1 MPSRWAGAYRVVQSR
16 RCSGRGF
23 NANRCSPARRSG
35 QCQDSPRAESAFH
48 TRGTCRLLIGETP
61 GTDSRVSASGALSV
75 ATSREASCYSDRPQG
90 SSRHGTN
97 YGIAIIALDVSLL
110 HTNDSVQEPCTLRV
124 TEVAMRCPSRGYAF
138 VPGAVTNGAIA
149 WPSERL
155 QFRGPIGTSGKLALS
170 QRCTATDLKGS
181 T

>member
-1 MPSRWAGAYRVVQSR
+1 M
-16 RCSGRGF
+16 
-23 NANRCSPARRSG
+23 
-35 QCQDSPRAESAFH
+35 
-48 TRGTCRLLIGETP
+48 
-61 GTDSRVSASGALSV
+61 SASGALF
-75 ATSREASCYSDRPQG
+75 SRNCQGGFHVTQSHQQG

-110 HTNDSVQEPCTLRV
+110 PTNDSVQEPCTLRV

-181 T
+181 TQRLIMGSVDCSGSVFQPLRELAR